1 MTKKELEPVIIQQ
14 VMTEQN
20 QGHETRRRIFVEL
33 EKELKR
39 PVVSFFTSFR
49 FPVMIENTDADMLEG
64 GPAKDG
70 LIAGFNFVHKF
81 SWWRWSCC

>member
-1 MTKKELEPVIIQQ
+1 MAEKELEPVIQQ

-20 QGHETRRRIFVEL
+20 QSHETRKRLFVEL

-49 FPVMIENTDADMLEG
+49 FPVTIEDTDADMLEG
-64 GPAKDG
+64 V
-70 LIAGFNFVHKF
+70 L
-81 SWWRWSCC
+81 

>member
-1 MTKKELEPVIIQQ
+1 MARKELEPLIIQQ

-39 PVVSFFTSFR
+39 PIVSFFTSFR

-64 GPAKDG
+64 VLQKMDHR
-70 LIAGFNFVHKF
+70 V
-81 SWWRWSCC
+81 